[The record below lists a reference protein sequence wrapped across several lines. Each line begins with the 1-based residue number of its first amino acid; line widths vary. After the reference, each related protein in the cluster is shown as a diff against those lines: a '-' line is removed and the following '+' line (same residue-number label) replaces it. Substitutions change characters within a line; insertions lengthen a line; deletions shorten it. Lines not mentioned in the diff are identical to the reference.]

1 MTKREL
7 IQMAL
12 DSLVSRCGTNAEEQK
27 ILIPMLRAELEKPE
41 PEPVAWWNGEYL
53 HSVLSITKSAPW
65 IGIYGNGIPLYRKE
79 DI

>member
-7 IQMAL
+7 MQMAL

-41 PEPVAWWNGEYL
+41 PEPVAYITNG
-53 HSVLSITKSAPW
+53 
-65 IGIYGNGIPLYRKE
+65 GNGDLWWYQSLDEDGNNNKNDIPLYRKE
-79 DI
+79 DV